1 MASQTVTDDRV
12 RDLDRERAY
21 TLEAASVA
29 NYLSDPVAVA
39 QALSRFREQ
48 RSIGPDWHRWSDRD
62 WIQESAE
69 EIADLSAYLCAEMDR
84 LEERV
89 QAEGDNEEFGTLWML
104 LRIALAAS
112 CTAYGAILEYR
123 QRDS

>member
-1 MASQTVTDDRV
+1 MASQLVTDDRV
-12 RDLDRERAY
+12 RDFDRERAY

-29 NYLSDPVAVA
+29 NYVSDPVGVA
-39 QALSRFREQ
+39 QALTRFREE
-48 RSIGPDWHRWSDRD
+48 RSISGDWHRWSERD

-89 QAEGDNEEFGTLWML
+89 RQEGDNEDFGTLWML
-104 LRIALAAS
+104 LRIALASS
-112 CTAYGAILEYR
+112 CTAYGALLEYR

>member
-1 MASQTVTDDRV
+1 MASQTMTDDRV

-29 NYLSDPVAVA
+29 SYLSDPIGVA
-39 QALSRFREQ
+39 QALSRFREE
-48 RSIGPDWHRWSDRD
+48 RSISADWHRWSERD

-89 QAEGDNEEFGTLWML
+89 KEEGDNEDFGVLWML
-104 LRIALAAS
+104 LRIALASS
-112 CTAYGAILEYR
+112 CTAYGALLEYR

>member
-1 MASQTVTDDRV
+1 MASQTMTDDRV
-12 RDLDRERAY
+12 RDFDRERAY

-29 NYLSDPVAVA
+29 SYLSDPIGVA
-39 QALSRFREQ
+39 QALNRFREE
-48 RSIGPDWHRWSDRD
+48 RSISADWHRWSERD

-89 QAEGDNEEFGTLWML
+89 KDEGDNEDFGVLWML
-104 LRIALAAS
+104 LRIALASS
-112 CTAYGAILEYR
+112 CTAYGALLEYR

>member
-12 RDLDRERAY
+12 RDFDRERAY

-29 NYLSDPVAVA
+29 NYLSDPVSVA
-39 QALSRFREQ
+39 QALNRFREE
-48 RSIGPDWHRWSDRD
+48 RSISSDWHRWSERD

-89 QAEGDNEEFGTLWML
+89 QLEGDNEEFGRLWML
-104 LRIALAAS
+104 LRIALASS
-112 CTAYGAILEYR
+112 CTAYGALLEYR
-123 QRDS
+123 QSDA

>member
-1 MASQTVTDDRV
+1 MASQTMTDERV
-12 RDLDRERAY
+12 RDYDRERAL
-21 TLEAASVA
+21 TIEAATVA
-29 NYLSDPVAVA
+29 NYVSDPDAVA
-39 QALSRFREQ
+39 QALSRFREE
-48 RSIGPDWHRWSDRD
+48 RSISSEWHRWSERD

-89 QAEGDNEEFGTLWML
+89 REEGDNEDFGTLWML
-104 LRIALAAS
+104 LRIALASS

>member
-1 MASQTVTDDRV
+1 MASQTMTDDRV
-12 RDLDRERAY
+12 RDFDRERAY

-29 NYLSDPVAVA
+29 SYLSDPIGVA
-39 QALSRFREQ
+39 QALSRFREE
-48 RSIGPDWHRWSDRD
+48 RSISADWHRWSERD

-89 QAEGDNEEFGTLWML
+89 KDEGDNEDFGVLWML
-104 LRIALAAS
+104 LRIALASS
-112 CTAYGAILEYR
+112 CTAYGALLEYR

>member
-1 MASQTVTDDRV
+1 MASQLVTDDRV
-12 RDLDRERAY
+12 RDFDRERAY

-29 NYLSDPVAVA
+29 NYLSDPIGVA
-39 QALSRFREQ
+39 QALTRFREE
-48 RSIGPDWHRWSDRD
+48 RSISPDWHRWSERD

-89 QAEGDNEEFGTLWML
+89 REEGDNEDFGVLWML
-104 LRIALAAS
+104 LRIALASS
-112 CTAYGAILEYR
+112 CTAYGALLEYR

>member
-1 MASQTVTDDRV
+1 MTSQVVTDDRV
-12 RDLDRERAY
+12 RDFDRERAY

-39 QALSRFREQ
+39 QALTRFREE
-48 RSIGPDWHRWSDRD
+48 RSISPDWHRWSERD
-62 WIQESAE
+62 WIRESAE
-69 EIADLSAYLCAEMDR
+69 EVADLSAYLCAEMDR

-89 QAEGDNEEFGTLWML
+89 QAEGDNEEFGVLWML
-104 LRIALAAS
+104 LRIALASS
-112 CTAYGAILEYR
+112 CTAYGALLEYR